1 MGFLVLIGTFC
12 STRGLLFARGD
23 YLTIG
28 AYIFAKFNP
37 TKLSLYKMIKRT
49 IKILQQN
56 IVGVLGLT
64 LQQVQQLA

>member
-1 MGFLVLIGTFC
+1 MGFLVLIGIFC
-12 STRGLLFARGD
+12 STPGRLFARGD

-49 IKILQQN
+49 IKILRQN

-64 LQQVQQLA
+64 LQQVQQFA